1 MNLPSIVLE
10 VRSPRLASLSESED
24 DSKAAFLLGAR
35 WENPFPHLF
44 PCPEAACITWHLALP
59 VFLHSREASSLS
71 LWPSASVVTCPSL
84 TLTFPP
90 PSYKHHPESSSHLKI
105 LNCISSAK
113 SLLQCKVLWYS
124 QVSGSRMWTSLG
136 AMTPSS
142 TGSVWLENTII
153 WGSLHFQ
160 TGFPPLQKKNIN
172 LTSKILL
179 TLYKLIYQD
188 LKTSI

>member
-1 MNLPSIVLE
+1 MNLPSYGSGGQKPQISITE
-10 VRSPRLASLSESED
+10 QKWRCQQGSIPSGSPMGESISSPFPRL
-24 DSKAAFLLGAR
+24 
-35 WENPFPHLF
+35 
-44 PCPEAACITWHLALP
+44 EATCITWHLTLP
-59 VFLHSREASSLS
+59 VFLYSREASSLS

-84 TLTFPP
+84 TLTFLPL
-90 PSYKHHPESSSHLKI
+90 SYKHHPESSSHPKI

-113 SLLQCKVLWYS
+113 SLLPCKVLWYS

-136 AMTPSS
+136 TMTPSS

-179 TLYKLIYQD
+179 TLYKPIYQD